1 MRSELINLIVP
12 EKTLDSNGFLT
23 KEILHKTE
31 VFAEEKG
38 IKRAEFYAAAREGI
52 TITKMMVVDRY
63 DFESAIVEIDGKKKK
78 PPRVEHEGATYRI
91 IRTYIPENSMQMEL
105 YLQEEED
112 G

>member
-1 MRSELINLIVP
+1 MRSELINLIVS
-12 EKTLDSNGFLT
+12 EKTLSNDGFLS

-52 TITKMMVVDRY
+52 TITKMMMVDRY
-63 DFESAIVEIDGKKKK
+63 DFESAISEIDGKKKK
-78 PPRVEHEGATYRI
+78 PSKVEHDGVTYRI
-91 IRTYIPENSMQMEL
+91 IRTYIPENSTQMEL
-105 YLQEEED
+105 YLQEEEN